1 MIMKRERIIALILAL
16 LMMFTL
22 CACGNDAPA
31 STPADKPAADAPAD
45 KPAADAPAEE
55 PKDDTVYTFS
65 FASPDGEES
74 LRHIYIEKPFM
85 DYITEKS
92 EGRIQFTYFPSGSL
106 ANTGAILDGCK
117 NGVCDFGIDA
127 PTFYPG
133 VYLYNELLGT
143 PGVNIGSTYEEKQA
157 NLSAYNEAY
166 VAPELAKDAHVL
178 ANFVTL
184 NTYILT
190 NKEINGVAEFAQEN
204 LATSANFFPVY
215 AAMGASTSAVNY
227 GESYESLRLG
237 VIDMIQAGYGII
249 NNFRLY
255 EVTNYAYFNPTTVS
269 NSVMFVSNDAYN
281 SLPDDLKA
289 IVDEAGKMIENEF
302 NYGFVDANEAIVG
315 DAVAAGNPDFAWCE
329 LPAEVLDTMAASA
342 EQILADK
349 VAELNAAGLDGD
361 GALALLQSFGK

>member
-22 CACGNDAPA
+22 CACGNNAAPA
-31 STPADKPAADAPAD
+31 EPAAPAAPAD
-45 KPAADAPAEE
+45 PAAPAAPAEPAA

-74 LRHIYIEKPFM
+74 LRHIHIEKPFM

-143 PGVNIGSTYEEKQA
+143 PGVNIGSTYAEKQA
-157 NLSAYNEAY
+157 NLTAYSDAY
-166 VAPELAKDAHVL
+166 VAPELAKDARLL

-190 NKEINGVAEFAQEN
+190 NKEINGPADFAQEN

-249 NNFRLY
+249 NTFRLY

-289 IVDEAGKMIENEF
+289 IVDEAGKMIETEF
-302 NYGFVDANEAIVG
+302 NNNFIAANEAIVDG
-315 DAVAAGNPDFAWCE
+315 AVAEGNPDFVWAD
-329 LPAEVLDTMAASA
+329 LPAEVLDSMATSA